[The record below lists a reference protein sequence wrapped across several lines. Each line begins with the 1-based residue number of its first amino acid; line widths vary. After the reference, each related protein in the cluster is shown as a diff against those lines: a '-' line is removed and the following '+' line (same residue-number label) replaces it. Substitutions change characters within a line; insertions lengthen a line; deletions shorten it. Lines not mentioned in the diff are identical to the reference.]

1 MFITVYVYT
10 HNTHKALYTYTDK
23 HLVAFQITFP
33 GNIFL
38 YCGWQ
43 FLSGKAL
50 FDLDH
55 ALPDSVGV

>member
-1 MFITVYVYT
+1 MCT

-23 HLVAFQITFP
+23 HLVVFQIAFP
-33 GNIFL
+33 GNIFV